1 MYYQIA
7 TSYSTS
13 GSTRTYSLND
23 VSATYS
29 GGTTTSTAGETYSS
43 SCLKA
48 DCSLSMTG
56 GTVSLSNSGLM
67 SKSIKVGS
75 TDMPGTVTI
84 SGGSLTYHLTGGMYL
99 NGSDPVYCSAIKTDN
114 YYGTG
119 GTITITANTGKA
131 SRGISADALVRITDG
146 IYLITNDCAGLQGTS
161 DTYTAKGITCDQDIE
176 LLGGTFQIQMTGTG
190 GKCIKADGTLTIGTE
205 GGEGPQ
211 LKATTSG
218 APLGSSSSGGMGGF
232 PGGNTSSSNSS
243 SAKAIKAQ
251 GTITVNGGALLVS
264 TASNG
269 AEGLES
275 KTNVT
280 INGGLHYFQCY
291 DDCINSP
298 GIINFAGGT
307 TVCYATNNDAVDSNY
322 GRSGAITI
330 SGGNLFAYSGAGG
343 AEEGIDC
350 DNNSYIT
357 VTGGIA
363 ISAGGSQGGGGM
375 GSSSS
380 IGSAS
385 QGYYLGSSPS
395 SYSTT
400 YYYTLCNTSGE
411 AICTY
416 RFEKNVS
423 NSLSLLTAPNLGTGS
438 ITVKQGTSEPTS
450 ASIIVKSTT
459 DAPVF
464 WITPEVST
472 TSTAATITSK

>member
-1 MYYQIA
+1 M
-7 TSYSTS
+7 
-13 GSTRTYSLND
+13 
-23 VSATYS
+23 
-29 GGTTTSTAGETYSS
+29 
-43 SCLKA
+43 
-48 DCSLSMTG
+48 
-56 GTVSLSNSGLM
+56 
-67 SKSIKVGS
+67 
-75 TDMPGTVTI
+75 
-84 SGGSLTYHLTGGMYL
+84 
-99 NGSDPVYCSAIKTDN
+99 
-114 YYGTG
+114 
-119 GTITITANTGKA
+119 
-131 SRGISADALVRITDG
+131 RITDG

-190 GKCIKADGTLTIGTE
+190 GKCVKADGTLTIGTE

-218 APLGSSSSGGMGGF
+218 ASLGSSSSGGMGGF

-275 KTNVT
+275 KTSVT

-380 IGSAS
+380 SIGSAS
-385 QGYYLGSSPS
+385 QPYYLGSSPS
-395 SYSTT
+395 SYSST

-438 ITVKQGTSEPTS
+438 ITVKQGTSEPPS
-450 ASIIVKSTT
+450 ASIIVKSKT

-472 TSTAATITSK
+472 TSTAATIQAK

>member
-7 TSYSTS
+7 TNYSTS

-48 DCSLSMTG
+48 DCSLTMTG

-75 TDMPGTVTI
+75 SAIPGTVTI
-84 SGGSLTYHLTGGMYL
+84 SGGSLTCHLTSDMYL

-190 GKCIKADGTLTIGTE
+190 GKCVKADGTLTIGTE
-205 GGEGPQ
+205 GGKGPQ

-218 APLGSSSSGGMGGF
+218 ASLGSSSSGGMGGF

-275 KTNVT
+275 KTSVT

-307 TVCYATNNDAVDSNY
+307 PSATPPTTMQWIPTTAAAEPSQS
-322 GRSGAITI
+322 RAEI
-330 SGGNLFAYSGAGG
+330 SSL
-343 AEEGIDC
+343 
-350 DNNSYIT
+350 
-357 VTGGIA
+357 IA
-363 ISAGGSQGGGGM
+363 AQEAQRK
-375 GSSSS
+375 
-380 IGSAS
+380 AS
-385 QGYYLGSSPS
+385 TATTTPTSPS
-395 SYSTT
+395 QAASPSAQAAARAAVAWAAVPASVQPRKATT
-400 YYYTLCNTSGE
+400 
-411 AICTY
+411 
-416 RFEKNVS
+416 
-423 NSLSLLTAPNLGTGS
+423 
-438 ITVKQGTSEPTS
+438 
-450 ASIIVKSTT
+450 
-459 DAPVF
+459 
-464 WITPEVST
+464 
-472 TSTAATITSK
+472 

>member
-1 MYYQIA
+1 MRKFSFIFLLA
-7 TSYSTS
+7 V
-13 GSTRTYSLND
+13 LPLAL
-23 VSATYS
+23 SA
-29 GGTTTSTAGETYSS
+29 
-43 SCLKA
+43 
-48 DCSLSMTG
+48 DD
-56 GTVSLSNSGLM
+56 TVSGLVIT
-67 SKSIKVGS
+67 KTNGERVEVAIAHLRSIKFGS
-75 TDMPGTVTI
+75 DTMVLYRQSADPI
-84 SGGSLTYHLTGGMYL
+84 SVPLAEVQSLTF
-99 NGSDPVYCSAIKTDN
+99 D
-114 YYGTG
+114 
-119 GTITITANTGKA
+119 
-131 SRGISADALVRITDG
+131 
-146 IYLITNDCAGLQGTS
+146 
-161 DTYTAKGITCDQDIE
+161 
-176 LLGGTFQIQMTGTG
+176 
-190 GKCIKADGTLTIGTE
+190 
-205 GGEGPQ
+205 
-211 LKATTSG
+211 
-218 APLGSSSSGGMGGF
+218 
-232 PGGNTSSSNSS
+232 
-243 SAKAIKAQ
+243 
-251 GTITVNGGALLVS
+251 
-264 TASNG
+264 
-269 AEGLES
+269 
-275 KTNVT
+275 VT

-375 GSSSS
+375 GSSSSS

-472 TSTAATITSK
+472 TSTAATIQAK